1 MNGHDRLKTE
11 LESLSDFLAALGDRK
26 RQLILIRLLNEKSC
40 HGLQVGEL
48 TDDTGLSRPAVSH
61 HLKILKDADLLE
73 VREEGKH
80 ENKNI
85 YKLRDFLSDV
95 IDEIE
100 ELKNSEENSDS

>member
-1 MNGHDRLKTE
+1 
-11 LESLSDFLAALGDRK
+11 
-26 RQLILIRLLNEKSC
+26 
-40 HGLQVGEL
+40 
-48 TDDTGLSRPAVSH
+48 RPAVSH

-73 VREEGKH
+73 VREEGTKNFYYLKH

>member
-1 MNGHDRLKTE
+1 M
-11 LESLSDFLAALGDRK
+11 
-26 RQLILIRLLNEKSC
+26 
-40 HGLQVGEL
+40 
-48 TDDTGLSRPAVSH
+48 
-61 HLKILKDADLLE
+61 KILKDADLLE
-73 VREEGKH
+73 VREEGTKNFYYLKH